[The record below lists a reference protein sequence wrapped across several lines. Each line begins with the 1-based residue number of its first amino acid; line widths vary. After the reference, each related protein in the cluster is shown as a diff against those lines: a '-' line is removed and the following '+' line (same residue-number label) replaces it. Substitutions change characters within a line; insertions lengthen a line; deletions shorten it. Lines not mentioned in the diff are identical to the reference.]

1 MACAGAL
8 TSMIMTAVGAWVA
21 NGGLAEVF
29 GGAPIGG
36 TGGDLGLFNDSNIV
50 AVGEGSGVFT
60 NFDPGPFGVGFN
72 DLTMTANSMV
82 GADAVGRAVSATTG
96 QGWYQ
101 SLTNTL
107 TSMKDAVIEFTAPMR
122 EAWNTISTAPAAAGK
137 EVYTSVLGTH
147 GPATAAFAQTL
158 TESTFNT
165 AIGMATSAASKAL
178 GGTGSL
184 VAGVL
189 MGNPDKL
196 SSIFGTAQG
205 FVNAANDLVTGA
217 TRGAQYLGNTFTS
230 MSNAISGGIAGVSNY
245 VKGLG
250 TDIEKMGGTF
260 AWEDVSNIGSPGQL
274 VKNVE
279 SQGTLGP
286 LYKMLGDIRV
296 DEKTAQQLG
305 VNVAN
310 SVFRTISGQGDF
322 KVTDLLQGVNLNS
335 LVSSGRP
342 LTESG
347 RPLTAAEIELRRLAD
362 EDNATFQARL
372 ERARQHARIAESFRT
387 AESFSSSV
395 PLKVLGVDLNAL
407 ARKGANLPA
416 VVQKQI
422 YDGLGKLT
430 ENEVKQVKAIL
441 DNTQAAVQKGQDL
454 LDPRKLFAG
463 SFETLTT
470 PIRTASMGFRSIY
483 QDSTGA
489 VNPQLNHL
497 GKRLKGIIPDDLA
510 VANDALAR
518 SLMQIKGITNTSTKV
533 LANTVS
539 GMENLEG
546 LPLIQDQTQYVMP
559 AVANYWNRTF
569 NQDLTHNS
577 GIPLSTGIANTYTL
591 CDVIGFAAGYNS
603 ALPLSLN
610 APLQANLVSAGAFA
624 EFTDA
629 QGIYETIQEFCAG
642 TFGPEP
648 NPYDVPGNPDDDFR
662 VVIPAGWAAAGTYY
676 GANAQVA
683 FQNTWTTG
691 IIPVAAVAATDI
703 YENYPDAQ
711 RANLNETIWQY
722 QFGREILNRQRAGLD
737 LDDIV
742 PNQRM
747 TIAMVQ
753 NLPNLGT
760 DTSFGGTAMWLER
773 TANTRSLGGQA
784 VIAAMREGR
793 NQKKLEKAGLGQD
806 LSLPNEAIQVEGVL
820 FENQYNTE
828 QALARIV
835 HS

>member
-8 TSMIMTAVGAWVA
+8 TSLLLTAAGAWVA
-21 NGGLAEVF
+21 NGGFAEVF

-36 TGGDLGLFNDSNIV
+36 TQGFDEAGFSGLAVQDGASTYTNLDFQNGTYNPTNI
-50 AVGEGSGVFT
+50 GSSIG
-60 NFDPGPFGVGFN
+60 
-72 DLTMTANSMV
+72 ANSMIGAEAV
-82 GADAVGRAVSATTG
+82 GAGVTATTS
-96 QGWYQ
+96 QGFHQ
-101 SLTNTL
+101 SLTNMI
-107 TSMKDAVIEFTAPMR
+107 TSIKESFIKFTAPMR
-122 EAWNTISTAPAAAGK
+122 EAFNNIATAPAVAGK
-137 EVYTSVLGTH
+137 TVYNTVLGTH
-147 GPATAAFAQTL
+147 GPATATFAKTL
-158 TESTFNT
+158 TETTMNT
-165 AIGMATSAASKAL
+165 ALGMATSAASKAL
-178 GGTGSL
+178 GGTGTL
-184 VAGVL
+184 VAGL
-189 MGNPDKL
+189 LLGNPDKL

-217 TRGAQYLGNTFTS
+217 TRGLQHLGNTFTS
-230 MSNAISGGIAGVSNY
+230 MSNAISGGIDGVSNY

-250 TDIEKMGGTF
+250 TDINKIGGTI
-260 AWEDVSNIGSPGQL
+260 AWYDDDIDNMGSPGQL

-279 SQGTLGP
+279 SRGTLGP
-286 LYKMLGDIRV
+286 IYKMLGDIRV
-296 DEKTAQQLG
+296 DERTAQQLG
-305 VNVAN
+305 VNAAN

-322 KVTDLLQGVNLNS
+322 KLADLTQGVS
-335 LVSSGRP
+335 
-342 LTESG
+342 
-347 RPLTAAEIELRRLAD
+347 
-362 EDNATFQARL
+362 
-372 ERARQHARIAESFRT
+372 
-387 AESFSSSV
+387 
-395 PLKVLGVDLNAL
+395 LKVLGLDLNAL

-416 VVQKQI
+416 IVQKQI

-454 LDPRKLFAG
+454 LDPRKLFAS

-489 VNPQLNHL
+489 VNPELNHL

-518 SLMQIKGITNTSTKV
+518 SLMQIKGITNTSTEV

-546 LPLIQDQTQYVMP
+546 LPLIRDQTQYVIP

-569 NQDLTHNS
+569 NQDLIHNS

-603 ALPLSLN
+603 ALPLILN
-610 APLQANLVSAGAFA
+610 AQLQANLVSDGAFA

-629 QGIYETIQEFCAG
+629 QGIYRTVQEFCIG

-648 NPYDVPGNPDDDFR
+648 TPYPFDTGSPDDDFR

-683 FQNTWTTG
+683 FQNAWLTG
-691 IIPVAAVAATDI
+691 IIPVAAVAAADI

-737 LDDIV
+737 LDDIE

-747 TIAMVQ
+747 TIAMVE

-760 DTSFGGTAMWLER
+760 DTSFGGAAMWLER
-773 TANTRSLGGQA
+773 TANVASLGGQA

-806 LSLPNEAIQVEGVL
+806 LSLPNEEIQVEGVL
-820 FENQYNTE
+820 FENQYNKE

-835 HS
+835 RS